1 MQFGALGAGGRLAFS
16 VCRQWAVAAGPAVG
30 GNSNLLVLTAGT
42 AGVQLNAY
50 NNSGAIFALD
60 NSGHAIFYEY
70 MKPKIFTAVSLPT
83 CNAGLAGAV

>member
-16 VCRQWAVAAGPAVG
+16 V
-30 GNSNLLVLTAGT
+30 LTAGT

-50 NNSGAIFALD
+50 NDSGAIFALD

-70 MKPKIFTAVSLPT
+70 MKPKILTAVSLPT
-83 CNAGLAGAV
+83 CDAGLTGAV